1 MKTFYGEYQD
11 FMLSPFSY
19 ATRLDGR
26 ERETALHCAI
36 RWEKQSVVDMFNG
49 KDSGEVFKG
58 EVCKQRRNQAHI
70 VRCGGEILEIHA
82 FQCGTSMIQ

>member
-1 MKTFYGEYQD
+1 MGWC
-11 FMLSPFSY
+11 MLKAKHPGRHKKNYFPLFSY

-58 EVCKQRRNQAHI
+58 EVCKLRRNQAHI
-70 VRCGGEILEIHA
+70 VR
-82 FQCGTSMIQ
+82 